1 MDARQGETIDL
12 RAIDLRPEPASHVH
26 KSAAE
31 TGLLRQS
38 QVSSCDRSG
47 IAEGIPK
54 GPHRLRQSLRKNV
67 TAFGDLL
74 PSQFL
79 GCPRENRV
87 GERMGAD
94 THSRSGQLPQPR
106 SIKRQE
112 PVGKGRVLEELL
124 APVLWKPK
132 LFADLIQKSAP
143 EFSIEL
149 RKPFDQ
155 VPPTRVFLVRRDRA
169 NANTG
174 FGKA

>member
-1 MDARQGETIDL
+1 MRLGARL
-12 RAIDLRPEPASHVH
+12 
-26 KSAAE
+26 
-31 TGLLRQS
+31 
-38 QVSSCDRSG
+38 
-47 IAEGIPK
+47 
-54 GPHRLRQSLRKNV
+54 
-67 TAFGDLL
+67 
-74 PSQFL
+74 
-79 GCPRENRV
+79 
-87 GERMGAD
+87 GAD

-155 VPPTRVFLVRRDRA
+155 VPPTRVFLVRRNRAIA
-169 NANTG
+169 NARLG
-174 FGKA
+174 EAESDGLVGVQQHQVEFLVPEHGRRLIGGRAGGEEEAG